1 MGKNS
6 YFSDY
11 EPVTRRR
18 TRPLAWE
25 EPDDALESAREPWPV
40 AGKSAAATAPPGVGP
55 SKVEITEHDEE
66 LAARRSKPQSLR
78 AGRRV
83 KAEPRPSILRRGH
96 ILSYTGLFLYT
107 VAVFFRPYEWSPSLR
122 WSINISFWFA
132 IFTLCVYVPVQ
143 LSLDNKL
150 TVRTKEVN
158 LLLLLVVLALLSMI
172 FGIDPRESWTYFSDI
187 FIKLAIIFIVM
198 VNVVRT
204 QARLKGLFFLS
215 LLAGC
220 LSSVGAI
227 GDFRAGNYTVE
238 GYRVMGKIGVYGLF
252 GNPDDMALHL
262 IMMIPIA
269 VGLMMATRNL
279 LHKALLGACAL
290 LMLVGTVF
298 SFSRGCF
305 LGLLGVAAVLGWKLG
320 RRNRV
325 VVFAL
330 LLLGVVGL
338 FAIAPGYFATRI
350 ISIFDHS
357 LDPVGSASARQGML
371 IHSII
376 VALRHPLLGV
386 GMGAFHL
393 NSVGNLGTHN
403 AYTQVAAEMGLPA
416 LAAYVWFMVYPLKR
430 LLRIERE
437 TYEER
442 RTSRFYYLAV
452 GLQASLVGYMIAS
465 TFYTVAFYWNIYYLV
480 AYAICL
486 RRMYES
492 AQAKSLS
499 KKAGDVLAGE
509 EEHNDLLGGRARF
522 TVLDEKQAV

>member
-18 TRPLAWE
+18 TRAAGWE
-25 EPDDALESAREPWPV
+25 EAEAAASVDEPWPV
-40 AGKSAAATAPPGVGP
+40 ATAATAPPRVGP
-55 SKVEITEHDEE
+55 SQAEIEKQDEE
-66 LAARRSKPQSLR
+66 SAKPRGEALSQAAVAGKAKP
-78 AGRRV
+78 A
-83 KAEPRPSILRRGH
+83 PSILKRGH

-107 VAVFFRPYEWSPSLR
+107 VAVFFRPYEWSESLR

-132 IFTLCVYVPVQ
+132 IFTLCVFVPVQ
-143 LSLDNKL
+143 LSLDNRL
-150 TVRTKEVN
+150 SVRTKEVN
-158 LLLLLVVLALLSMI
+158 LLLLLVVLALFSML
-172 FGIDPRESWTYFSDI
+172 FSIDPRESWTYFSDI
-187 FIKLAIIFIVM
+187 FIKLAIMFIVM

-204 QARLKGLFFLS
+204 QARLKGLLFLS

-220 LSSVGAI
+220 FSSVGAI

-238 GYRVMGKIGVYGLF
+238 GYRVMGNIGVHGLF

-262 IMMIPIA
+262 VMMIPIA
-269 VGLMMATRNL
+269 LGLMFGTRNI
-279 LHKALLGACAL
+279 LHRMLFGGAAL

-305 LGLLGVAAVLGWKLG
+305 LGLLAVAAVLGWKLG

-325 VVFAL
+325 VVFVL
-330 LLLGVVGL
+330 LAVAVVGL
-338 FAIAPGYFATRI
+338 FALAPGYFATRI

-376 VALRHPLLGV
+376 VALRHPLLGL

-393 NSVGNLGTHN
+393 NSAGNLGTHN

-416 LAAYVWFMVYPLKR
+416 LAAYVWFMIYPLKR
-430 LLRIERE
+430 LFRIERE
-437 TYEER
+437 TYAER

-492 AQAKSLS
+492 AQAESLS
-499 KKAGDVLAGE
+499 KEVREVATGDGE
-509 EEHNDLLGGRARF
+509 NGVGGGRERF
-522 TVLDEKQAV
+522 AVLDEKQLV